1 MSYLELSN
9 PTTNS
14 CDYEVY
20 LSSPFNQDYY
30 IQIRITSTDYGAST
44 SDVSNYVVY
53 KDAPSSGTSRY
64 VRGVVDDGM
73 SAGRRYTL
81 YAYAQAANGTWYLAG
96 EDSIRTLE
104 NDGETYDYG
113 FTNVEIK
120 TAEPYNIG
128 DEIKITATVKNY
140 KRSIGPSY
148 IVELRDKNG
157 DLLDE
162 DSENPLD
169 GKDTNNA
176 YLYPVLSEDH
186 IENGV
191 IQYTLR
197 IVADESGWV
206 EADSDDNT
214 EIIEVPISID
224 GNDDFSYATPLSFDE
239 IITGTIDQ
247 DNDQDYY
254 LLDDIPSDCEAFMV
268 VLDYNDVPHEGDY
281 DCDIYVYDEN
291 EDKISLTN
299 GITAGTTYVKVP
311 VTGNKYYIRIDLDG
325 DFISSKDQKYRLYVT
340 DIPVSYVEEAND
352 ISEASEIH
360 EGMNILGN
368 LRNSEDHYY
377 TITPTVSRKLRFV
390 VQTDSRDNDY
400 SIILFDSNEDVL
412 YRDSGSSPV
421 MAEYDLEEGSQY
433 FIKVSP
439 EENTTID
446 NSTYLLY
453 VEVEGV
459 GGAFVPI
466 KTVTFG
472 LDENGTKD
480 YSFSG
485 TALHKYLIS
494 FDKPG
499 EATFSLERTSGDF
512 VGIMELFEVGSMN
525 LYPSKM
531 LVDTNTISITTGVNS
546 TSLYR
551 LSITCLSGVG
561 NYTVRCSYSSR
572 GSQYIEKL
580 KNDTSLG
587 LDSDKKNTLIGAAT
601 ALFESDSNFELPFIA
616 GLLGNILYEAKL
628 GQFEN
633 SNYESHPEQ
642 KPSYLT
648 EVENLET
655 FDYKNRFSNKYLH
668 KKVGGIQ
675 PTLKET
681 KELIDACAATGYAAK
696 FGLGCVQWTGSRTMN
711 LVNHYIDLFGI
722 NADLVESDCLKAES
736 TFMLIELTG
745 EYSWI
750 YDEWYDSYYN
760 SANSAYEAGKIIC
773 LKYEIPANK
782 DSASSI
788 RANASQKIY
797 EIFIG

>member
-44 SDVSNYVVY
+44 SNVSSYVVY

-453 VEVEGV
+453 VEVEDV
-459 GGAFVPI
+459 GGIFTPVIPVNI
-466 KTVTFG
+466 NIE
-472 LDENGTKD
+472 ENETK
-480 YSFSG
+480 YGNFSSNTCYQYQILFSTSG
-485 TALHKYLIS
+485 TANFYLE
-494 FDKPG
+494 K
-499 EATFSLERTSGDF
+499 TSGNF
-512 VGIMELFEVGSMN
+512 IARMELFKVGSPDI
-525 LYPSKM
+525 YPDQLLAGTNNM
-531 LVDTNTISITTGVNS
+531 LITAEVKSGDI
-546 TSLYR
+546 YR
-551 LSITCLSGVG
+551 LVVTNLTGYG
-561 NYTVRCSYSSR
+561 DYFVRCKCYSDNDFSPTILR
-572 GSQYIEKL
+572 NYIEEYTDFECDGISVKIPYYM
-580 KNDTSLG
+580 TPPG
-587 LDSDKKNTLIGAAT
+587 TTEYGGKNTPYEIKEYLRSHST
-601 ALFESDSNFELPFIA
+601 PSNYQSCA
-616 GLLGNILYEAKL
+616 
-628 GQFEN
+628 N
-633 SNYESHPEQ
+633 SNKRYTGIDCSGFVTYVLNETTEGAILSHWNTVYANGI
-642 KPSYLT
+642 SARSLT
-648 EVENLET
+648 EPSEGTVITAAKDITPGCVIRTDNGGHILVV
-655 FDYKNRFSNKYLH
+655 YKIVTDNDVVTEIHYAHSNGSHGPH
-668 KKVGGIQ
+668 KAYIIIGD
-675 PTLKET
+675 ET
-681 KELIDACAATGYAAK
+681 KDLSDRMQKWVDIAYTDAQAK
-696 FGLGCVQWTGSRTMN
+696 G
-711 LVNHYIDLFGI
+711 
-722 NADLVESDCLKAES
+722 
-736 TFMLIELTG
+736 
-745 EYSWI
+745 
-750 YDEWYDSYYN
+750 YYN
-760 SANSAYEAGKIIC
+760 HTLLLDCVNGKI
-773 LKYEIPANK
+773 K
-782 DSASSI
+782 
-788 RANASQKIY
+788 
-797 EIFIG
+797 